1 MSQQVQVHKSEPSA
15 EKVAMVERISKLAKQ
30 YPVLAVTRLSKVRS
44 AQLMEVRKVL
54 RGQAEIIVVKNK
66 LAILGLKRSGIKN
79 ADELLNH
86 LEGQN
91 ALIFSKLDP
100 FKLFLL
106 LEKNRVNL
114 AARAGDVAPTN
125 IVVPAGNTG
134 QQAGPVLSEFREA
147 GIKTKIEAG
156 SIQVVED
163 SVVAK
168 PGAVISPKLASLLSR
183 LGIKPIRAGLAIAL
197 AYENGLI
204 YGAEA
209 VAIDLEKYRAS
220 LLEGFTSARGLAI
233 EIGYVT
239 KETAPAI
246 IAKAYR
252 EALAVAVEAGE
263 ITKESAPVILG
274 KAEAEANAV
283 EAEAKKKG
291 YGSEAPAEAKAA

>member
-1 MSQQVQVHKSEPSA
+1 MSQQVQVHKREPSA
-15 EKVAMVERISKLAKQ
+15 EKIAVVERIAKLSKT
-30 YPVLAVTRLSKVRS
+30 YPVLCVTKLSKVRS
-44 AQLMEVRKVL
+44 AQLMAVRKVL
-54 RGQAEIIVVKNK
+54 RGNAEIVVVKNK
-66 LAILGLKRSGIKN
+66 LAILGLKRAGLKN
-79 ADELLNH
+79 ADELLKN

-91 ALIFSKLDP
+91 ALIFSTLDP

-114 AARAGDVAPTN
+114 AARAGDIAPAN

-168 PGAVISPKLASLLSR
+168 PGTPISPKLASLLSR

-209 VAIDLEKYRAS
+209 VAIDLDKYRAS
-220 LLEGFTSARGLAI
+220 LLEGFASAKGLAVI
-233 EIGYVT
+233 IGYVT
-239 KETAPAI
+239 KETAPDI

-252 EALAVAVEAGE
+252 EALALAVEAGE
-263 ITKESAPVILG
+263 VTKESAPVIFG

-283 EAEAKKKG
+283 LTKAKEKG
-291 YGSEAPAEAKAA
+291 YQ